1 MASAQQAPRAGVSA
15 AAGRERHFLPRKSWG
30 SWVIAVLLGLL
41 TLFLALGAVALWVKP
56 NPGEGPGPR
65 LLLSLLVL
73 ACATGVWFSVRR
85 ASSRKPLLTL
95 SQSGI
100 TSSKLR
106 EPVRWS
112 QLEDVELVQALGSAC
127 LHLKLR
133 NEAGKK
139 PRRGMWGRNAAVR
152 RINLSML
159 KADDQFAAYAAI
171 HARLAPLRD
180 AAGLGAAPSV
190 KQAHEVTAFEQKLD
204 ALTPTPWALY
214 LVMAL
219 NVGVWALNVFNGLSP
234 MKPTSQELFAWGANS
249 AAAVTIDGQYW
260 RLLTATFLH
269 AGVLHLALNMF
280 GLWEAGRQ
288 ICRWFGNGQFLLI
301 YLGSALAGSALSLH
315 FSSQQSVSVG
325 ASGAV
330 FGVLGA
336 LLMAVWRHR
345 ERIPAATSKQLMT
358 SQGIF
363 VAYALLQGFTKP
375 GIDNA
380 AHVGGLVA
388 GAAITLLLAQQ
399 MGQVASAG
407 GRLLRQ
413 GLALGV
419 TGAAVLVLV
428 MSTPAAKVHHRVLF
442 ESQETL
448 KHLLPRVES
457 SERALVKDA
466 QSLKAG
472 TLNAQDFMV
481 KIRDTHLPAYRSTN
495 AELASLTLPEGFPM
509 RAMLED
515 IKVVHRLTEETLVL
529 ELRKLD
535 FLQIVGNRELEPNS
549 LEHQTLQ
556 VLNQQQGE
564 TSVKLKLARQ
574 KLEASVAE
582 LKKPGRSP

>member
-1 MASAQQAPRAGVSA
+1 MASEQQAPRAGASVVER
-15 AAGRERHFLPRKSWG
+15 RERHFLPRKSRI

-41 TLFLALGAVALWVKP
+41 TLFLALAAVAIWAKP
-56 NPGEGPGPR
+56 NPGDGSGPR
-65 LLLSLLVL
+65 VVLLLFVL
-73 ACATGVWFSVRR
+73 ASASGVWFAVRR
-85 ASSRKPLLTL
+85 ATSRKPLLTL
-95 SQSGI
+95 SHKGI
-100 TSSKLR
+100 ASSRLR
-106 EPVRWS
+106 EPVPWS
-112 QLEDVELVQALGSAC
+112 RLEDVELVQVMGTAYLD
-127 LHLKLR
+127 LKLR
-133 NEAGKK
+133 NEPGKK
-139 PRRGMWGRNAAVR
+139 PRRGMWGRHAAVR
-152 RINLSML
+152 RINLSLL
-159 KADDQFAAYAAI
+159 KPDDQFAAYAAI
-171 HARLAPLRD
+171 HARLAPLRE

-190 KQAHEVTAFEQKLD
+190 KQAQEATAFEQQLD
-204 ALTPTPWALY
+204 AMTPTPWALY

-219 NVGVWALNVFNGLSP
+219 NIGIWLLNIVNGISP
-234 MKPTSQELFAWGANS
+234 MKPTPQELFAWGANS

-336 LLMAVWRHR
+336 LLAAVWKHR

-380 AHVGGLVA
+380 AHVGGLLS
-388 GAAITLLLAQQ
+388 GAVITLLLAQQ
-399 MGQVASAG
+399 MGQLASAS
-407 GRLLRQ
+407 GRVLRQ
-413 GLALGV
+413 GLAMGV
-419 TGAAVLVLV
+419 MGAAVLVLV
-428 MSTPAAKVHHRVLF
+428 LSTPAAKVDHRALF
-442 ESQETL
+442 ESQDKL
-448 KHLLPRVES
+448 QRLLPRVES
-457 SERALVKDA
+457 SERALVTDA
-466 QSLKAG
+466 QSVKAG
-472 TLNAQDFMV
+472 TLNAQEFIV
-481 KIRDTHLPAYRSTN
+481 RVRDTHLPAYRSTN

-529 ELRKLD
+529 DLRKLD
-535 FLQIVGNRELEPNS
+535 FLQIVGNREFEPNS

-556 VLNQQQGE
+556 ILNQQQAE
-564 TSVKLKLARQ
+564 MSAKLKLARQ

-582 LKKPGRSP
+582 LKKPGR

>member
-1 MASAQQAPRAGVSA
+1 MASEQQAPRAGGSA
-15 AAGRERHFLPRKSWG
+15 AAGRERHFLPRKSG
-30 SWVIAVLLGLL
+30 ISWVLAVLLGLL
-41 TLFLALGAVALWVKP
+41 TLFLALGTLALWAKP

-65 LLLSLLVL
+65 VLLLLLVL
-73 ACATGVWFSVRR
+73 ACAAGAWYAVRR
-85 ASSRKPLLTL
+85 ATSRKPLLTL
-95 SQSGI
+95 GQHGI

-106 EPVRWS
+106 EPVPWS
-112 QLEDVELVQALGSAC
+112 RLEDVELVQVMGSAY
-127 LHLKLR
+127 LDLKLR
-133 NEAGKK
+133 NEPGKQ
-139 PRRGMWGRNAAVR
+139 PRRGMWGKNAAVR

-159 KADDQFAAYAAI
+159 KPDDQFAAYAAI
-171 HARLAPLRD
+171 HARLAPLRE

-190 KQAHEVTAFEQKLD
+190 KQAQEVRAFEQQLD
-204 ALTPTPWALY
+204 VLTPTPWALY

-219 NVGVWALNVFNGLSP
+219 NVGVWVLNVFNGISP
-234 MKPTSQELFAWGANS
+234 MKPTPQELFAWGANS

-288 ICRWFGNGQFLLI
+288 ICRWFGNGQFLLV

-336 LLMAVWRHR
+336 LLAAVWKHR

-380 AHVGGLVA
+380 AHVGGLLA

-413 GLALGV
+413 GLALGI

-428 MSTPAAKVHHRVLF
+428 LSTPASAVNHRAIF
-442 ESQETL
+442 ESQDKL
-448 KHLLPRVES
+448 KRLLPRVES

-472 TLNAQDFMV
+472 TLNAQEFIV

-495 AELASLTLPEGFPM
+495 AELASLTLPEGLPM
-509 RAMLED
+509 RGMLED

-535 FLQIVGNRELEPNS
+535 FLQIVGNREFEPSS
-549 LEHQTLQ
+549 LEYQTMQ
-556 VLNQQQGE
+556 VLNQQLGE
-564 TSVKLKLARQ
+564 TSAKLKLARQ

>member
-1 MASAQQAPRAGVSA
+1 MASAYQAPRAGVSA
-15 AAGRERHFLPRKSWG
+15 AASRERHFLPRKSRT
-30 SWVIAVLLGLL
+30 SWIIAVLLGLL

-56 NPGEGPGPR
+56 HPGEGLGPR
-65 LLLSLLVL
+65 LLLLLLAL
-73 ACATGVWFSVRR
+73 ACASGVWFSLRR
-85 ASSRKPLLTL
+85 ATSRKPLLTL
-95 SQSGI
+95 GQNGI

-106 EPVRWS
+106 DPVRWS
-112 QLEDVELVQALGSAC
+112 QLEDVELVQAMGNAFLD
-127 LHLKLR
+127 LKLR
-133 NEAGKK
+133 SEPGKK
-139 PRRGMWGRNAAVR
+139 PRRGRWGRNAALR

-159 KADDQFAAYAAI
+159 KTDDQFAAYAVI
-171 HARLAPLRD
+171 HARLAPLRE

-190 KQAHEVTAFEQKLD
+190 QQAQEATAFERKLD

-219 NVGVWALNVFNGLSP
+219 NIAVWVLNVFNGLSP
-234 MKPTSQELFAWGANS
+234 MKPTPQELFAWGANS
-249 AAAVTIDGQYW
+249 AAAVRIDGQYW

-269 AGVLHLALNMF
+269 AGALHLALNMF

-288 ICRWFGNGQFLLI
+288 ICRWFGNGQFLFI

-336 LLMAVWRHR
+336 LLTAVWRHR

-388 GAAITLLLAQQ
+388 GAVITLLLAQQ
-399 MGQVASAG
+399 MGQAASAG

-419 TGAAVLVLV
+419 TGTAVVFLVL
-428 MSTPAAKVHHRVLF
+428 STPASGVHHRLLF
-442 ESQETL
+442 ESQATL
-448 KHLLPRVES
+448 QRLLPQMQAGEQ
-457 SERALVKDA
+457 ALQKDA
-466 QSLKAG
+466 QELSAG
-472 TLNAQDFMV
+472 RLGAEQFAERAQA
-481 KIRDTHLPAYRSTN
+481 THLPVYRKLNS
-495 AELASLTLPEGFPM
+495 ALRPLALPAGQPLEPLLTHL
-509 RAMLED
+509 
-515 IKVVHRLTEETLVL
+515 KSVYQLTEELL
-529 ELRKLD
+529 
-535 FLQIVGNRELEPNS
+535 
-549 LEHQTLQ
+549 TLQ
-556 VLNQQQGE
+556 VRHFELLKTVGQQPFDPN
-564 TSVKLKLARQ
+564 SVAVEEMSALASKIQDKSTQLKQAKQ
-574 KLEASVAE
+574 KLEAIVAAP
-582 LKKPGRSP
+582 KPANR

>member
-1 MASAQQAPRAGVSA
+1 
-15 AAGRERHFLPRKSWG
+15 
-30 SWVIAVLLGLL
+30 
-41 TLFLALGAVALWVKP
+41 
-56 NPGEGPGPR
+56 
-65 LLLSLLVL
+65 
-73 ACATGVWFSVRR
+73 VRR

-112 QLEDVELVQALGSAC
+112 QLEDVELVQALGNAY

-133 NEAGKK
+133 NEPGKK
-139 PRRGMWGRNAAVR
+139 PRRGMWGQNAAVR

-159 KADDQFAAYAAI
+159 KTDDQFAAYAAI
-171 HARLAPLRD
+171 HARLAPLRE

-219 NVGVWALNVFNGLSP
+219 NVGVWVLNVFNGISP
-234 MKPTSQELFAWGANS
+234 MKPTPQELFAWGANS

-388 GAAITLLLAQQ
+388 GAVITLLLAQQ

-419 TGAAVLVLV
+419 TGTAVVFLVI
-428 MSTPAAKVHHRVLF
+428 STPATGVHHRLLF
-442 ESQETL
+442 ESQATL
-448 KHLLPRVES
+448 QRLLPQMQAGEQ
-457 SERALVKDA
+457 ALQKDA
-466 QSLKAG
+466 QEFSAG
-472 TLNAQDFMV
+472 RLGAEQFAERAQA
-481 KIRDTHLPAYRSTN
+481 THLPVYRKLNSMLRP
-495 AELASLTLPEGFPM
+495 LALPAGQPLAPLLTHL
-509 RAMLED
+509 
-515 IKVVHRLTEETLVL
+515 KSVYQLTEELL
-529 ELRKLD
+529 
-535 FLQIVGNRELEPNS
+535 
-549 LEHQTLQ
+549 TLQ
-556 VLNQQQGE
+556 VRHFELLKAVGQQPFDPN
-564 TSVKLKLARQ
+564 SVAVEEMSALAGQINDKSAQLKQAKQ
-574 KLEASVAE
+574 KLEAIVAAP
-582 LKKPGRSP
+582 KPAPR

>member
-1 MASAQQAPRAGVSA
+1 MASAYQAPRAGVSA
-15 AAGRERHFLPRKSWG
+15 AASRERHFLPRKSRI

-56 NPGEGPGPR
+56 NPGEGPGAR
-65 LLLSLLVL
+65 VLLLLLAL
-73 ACATGVWFSVRR
+73 ACAAGVWFSVRR

-95 SQSGI
+95 GQNGI
-100 TSSKLR
+100 SSSKWR

-112 QLEDVELVQALGSAC
+112 QLEDVVLTQAMGNAFLD
-127 LHLKLR
+127 LKLR
-133 NEAGKK
+133 SEPGKK
-139 PRRGMWGRNAAVR
+139 PRRGWWGRNAAVR
-152 RINLSML
+152 RLNLSML
-159 KADDQFAAYAAI
+159 KKDEQFAAYAAI
-171 HARLAPLRD
+171 HARLAPLRE

-190 KQAHEVTAFEQKLD
+190 QQAQEATAFEQKLD

-219 NVGVWALNVFNGLSP
+219 NIGVWVLNVFNGLSP
-234 MKPTSQELFAWGANS
+234 MKPTSQDLFAWGANS
-249 AAAVTIDGQYW
+249 ASAVVRDGQYW

-269 AGVLHLALNMF
+269 AGALHLALNMF

-288 ICRWFGNGQFLLI
+288 ICRWFGNGQFLFI

-315 FSSQQSVSVG
+315 FSSQHSVAVG

-336 LLMAVWRHR
+336 LLTAVWRHR

-388 GAAITLLLAQQ
+388 GAIITLLLAQQ

-413 GLALGV
+413 GLALGI
-419 TGAAVLVLV
+419 TGAAVGALVL
-428 MSTPAAKVHHRVLF
+428 STPASAVNHRLLF
-442 ESQETL
+442 ESQATL
-448 KHLLPRVES
+448 QRLLPQMQAGEQ
-457 SERALVKDA
+457 ALQKDA
-466 QSLKAG
+466 QDLSAG
-472 TLNAQDFMV
+472 RLEAEQFAERV
-481 KIRDTHLPAYRSTN
+481 QATHLPVYRKLNNTLRPL
-495 AELASLTLPEGFPM
+495 ELPSGQPLAPLLAGLKS
-509 RAMLED
+509 
-515 IKVVHRLTEETLVL
+515 VYQLTEEVL
-529 ELRKLD
+529 A
-535 FLQIVGNRELEPNS
+535 
-549 LEHQTLQ
+549 LQ
-556 VLNQQQGE
+556 VRQFELLKAVGQQPFDPNAVAVEEMRTLTGQI
-564 TSVKLKLARQ
+564 SDKSAQLKQAKQ
-574 KLEASVAE
+574 KLEAIVAAP
-582 LKKPGRSP
+582 KPATR